1 MLVIGL
7 TGGIG
12 SGKSTVA
19 GLFRQRDIPVIDAD
33 QIAHELVAPG
43 SSALAS
49 IAQTFG
55 PGILTDKGKL
65 DRGQLRDRVFHD
77 PTQRAQLEAILHP
90 LVRDRIRAWLAR
102 QQACYVI
109 VVIPLLIEAGMQ
121 HQVDR
126 ILVVDCAESLQI
138 ERVMQRDQ
146 LDETLVR
153 AILAAQVDRSA
164 RLQQADDVI
173 DNTGDPA
180 DIEAAVTALDE
191 YYRTLC

>member
-19 GLFRQRDIPVIDAD
+19 GLFRQRDIPVMDAD
-33 QIAHELVAPG
+33 QVARDLVAPG
-43 SSALAS
+43 SPALAS

-55 PGILTDKGKL
+55 ASILTYGGEL
-65 DRGQLRDRVFHD
+65 DRAQLREQVFHD
-77 PTQRAQLEAILHP
+77 PAKRAQLEAILHP
-90 LVRDRIRAWLAR
+90 LVRDRILAWLGR

-109 VVIPLLIEAGMQ
+109 VVMPLLIETGMQ
-121 HQVDR
+121 DLVDR
-126 ILVVDCAESLQI
+126 ILVVDCPESLQV

-153 AILAAQVDRSA
+153 AILAAQLDRSS
-164 RLQQADDVI
+164 RLQEADDVI

-180 DIEAAVTALDE
+180 DTLAAVTALDQ